1 MTLRV
6 VGAGVGR
13 TGTHSL
19 KLALEQLLGGKCHHM
34 VEVLEHP
41 EQIAVWTDAIHGKPV
56 DWVALMEPYCSLVD
70 WPGAS
75 LWPELLAA
83 NPQAL
88 VLLSVRDPED
98 WYRSASSTIFLG
110 LGNRIEGGP
119 PGMSSWMETMRC
131 LLRDR
136 FSDQFDDKAA
146 MINAFDRHNAR
157 VRDMVPADQLLEWT
171 ASDGWSP
178 ICERLG
184 VPVPEQPFPLTNTT
198 EEFRQRFGGVP
209 DR

>member
-1 MTLRV
+1 MV

-19 KLALEQLLGGKCHHM
+19 KMALEQILGGKCHHM
-34 VEVLEHP
+34 VEVFEHP

-56 DWVALMEPYCSLVD
+56 DWAALMEPYRALVD

-83 NPQAL
+83 NPEAL

-98 WYRSASSTIFLG
+98 WYRSASDTIFLG

-119 PGMSSWMETMRC
+119 PGMSAWMETMRV
-131 LLRDR
+131 LLRER
-136 FSDQFDDKAA
+136 FSDQFDDKET
-146 MINAFDRHNAR
+146 MIDAFQRHNAR
-157 VRDMVPADQLLEWT
+157 VRDLVPADQLLEWT
-171 ASDGWSP
+171 PSDGWSP

-184 VPVPEQPFPLTNTT
+184 VPVPQDPFPLTNTT
-198 EEFRQRFGGVP
+198 EEFRQRFGPAGQ
-209 DR
+209 